1 MRLLPVV
8 LERWMLAGLLG
19 LPATGMLAAVA
30 LEGSAGRSLVGVV
43 VAAAL
48 LYTGVTWLLLRRDL
62 RAQLAEPPVAAAE
75 AEVEPLGLTAAR
87 IAARLVVVAAAAFVA
102 SLADLVV
109 VVLAITAGAGIVAA
123 LTAAYLQ
130 AWEHRAGARLVRAA
144 ARRPWD
150 PAPRLFRL

>member
-19 LPATGMLAAVA
+19 LPATGLLAAAA
-30 LEGSAGRSLVGVV
+30 LGGSAGRTLVGVV

-48 LYTGVTWLLLRRDL
+48 LYATVTWLLLRRDL
-62 RAQLAEPPVAAAE
+62 AAQLADPPLAPEDAV
-75 AEVEPLGLTAAR
+75 VEPLGLTAAR
-87 IAARLVVVAAAAFVA
+87 IAARLLLVVALGYVA
-102 SLADLVV
+102 GLLDLVAI
-109 VVLAITAGAGIVAA
+109 VLAIAAGAGLVAA

-130 AWEHRAGARLVRAA
+130 AWERRAGARLVRAA

-150 PAPRLFRL
+150 PAPPLHRL